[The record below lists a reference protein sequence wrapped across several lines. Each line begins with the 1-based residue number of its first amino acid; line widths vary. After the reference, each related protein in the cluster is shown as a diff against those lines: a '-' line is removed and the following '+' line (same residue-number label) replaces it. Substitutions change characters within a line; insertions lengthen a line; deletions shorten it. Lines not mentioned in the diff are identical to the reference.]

1 MGRMRQ
7 PRVSTRGADLAPKDH
22 VSGGPREDVG
32 WARDPMLREA
42 ALSGRDDRLSQ
53 DALTHPAAMLPAFQG
68 RSRIG
73 AAAGARGIGIRTDPA
88 TDAEQRDAGASEVAG
103 SVAAWVE
110 ELLGRAHLG
119 SRV

>member
-53 DALTHPAAMLPAFQG
+53 DALTHPAAMLPAFQS

-73 AAAGARGIGIRTDPA
+73 AAAGARGIGIRTDLA
-88 TDAEQRDAGASEVAG
+88 TDAELRDAGAVSYT
-103 SVAAWVE
+103 
-110 ELLGRAHLG
+110 HLTL
-119 SRV
+119 

>member
-1 MGRMRQ
+1 
-7 PRVSTRGADLAPKDH
+7 
-22 VSGGPREDVG
+22 
-32 WARDPMLREA
+32 MLREA

-68 RSRIG
+68 RRRIG

-110 ELLGRAHLG
+110 ELLGRAPLG